1 MSSCDVS
8 AAELMAKSGDQSAF
22 FSSVTNYHHHLAT
35 MADAATTKPIPTDEE
50 LEDVVYAARYG
61 DLDDVKAFIDSFGA
75 SALAAAHDESGN
87 TVLHMAAANGHTG
100 EHMSP
105 SGMRAL

>member
-1 MSSCDVS
+1 
-8 AAELMAKSGDQSAF
+8 
-22 FSSVTNYHHHLAT
+22 
-35 MADAATTKPIPTDEE
+35 MADTLSPKSTPSDEE

-61 DLDDVKAFIDSFGA
+61 DLDDVRAFVDSFGA

-100 EHMSP
+100 EWTSFLVL
-105 SGMRAL
+105 RTL